1 MKVTQ
6 IYYDIKNGNIYD
18 KTKRQYITYED
29 DEDFQK
35 LKEQLYEELK
45 KDCRELNNEWREEN
59 KEYDCYPFDT
69 IYNYFENKY
78 GKEVHMSI
86 IFRFGVYD
94 AEYVTVEEFYL
105 SKGVKQCI
113 V

>member
-18 KTKRQYITYED
+18 RTKRQYITYED

-45 KDCRELNNEWREEN
+45 KDCRELNSEWREEN
-59 KEYDCYPFDT
+59 KECDYYPFDT
-69 IYNYFENKY
+69 IYHYSENGAFMDLIY
-78 GKEVHMSI
+78 WDSEPEDND
-86 IFRFGVYD
+86 RD
-94 AEYVTVEEFYL
+94 YVTVEEFYL
-105 SKGVKQCI
+105 LKGVNN
-113 V
+113 